1 MNRHCPD
8 GITNLFGTLAAL
20 YGIAHIYALY
30 YCYYK
35 TILQKKK
42 RSGWTTSMVYGL
54 VYICITAL
62 GCGITYFG
70 IFIDTCSLDNWL
82 FGGGPVMTI
91 GLTLII
97 PDVVVLCLGR
107 KRVFTFM
114 AQQFELKIDRLME
127 DGAFMAELA
136 ASSKTIRVGEFRW
149 IWRVKEDTCCECDTH
164 FVNKRFW
171 MAGKV
176 LEVDEAEGIT
186 KVAVDYSDDC
196 DVSAMSYF
204 SGPEVHTSSLSSPLS
219 FRTQTYSE
227 WTQRN
232 FPSKATG
239 DDPVNTLDPVAETV
253 IVSQSIKS
261 CEDSVALLL
270 WAKENLCCYP
280 WPGSEN
286 FNDDLLLRSPR
297 ELSGDE
303 ERERIHALARNV
315 CITTRKDQID
325 FFISH
330 SWTDDPKEKCIALKK
345 FSSNFKM
352 KYKRE
357 PTYWFDKVCID
368 QKNPGNA

>member
-1 MNRHCPD
+1 
-8 GITNLFGTLAAL
+8 
-20 YGIAHIYALY
+20 
-30 YCYYK
+30 
-35 TILQKKK
+35 
-42 RSGWTTSMVYGL
+42 
-54 VYICITAL
+54 
-62 GCGITYFG
+62 
-70 IFIDTCSLDNWL
+70 
-82 FGGGPVMTI
+82 
-91 GLTLII
+91 
-97 PDVVVLCLGR
+97 
-107 KRVFTFM
+107 
-114 AQQFELKIDRLME
+114 
-127 DGAFMAELA
+127 
-136 ASSKTIRVGEFRW
+136 
-149 IWRVKEDTCCECDTH
+149 
-164 FVNKRFW
+164 

-176 LEVDEAEGIT
+176 LEVDEAEGVT

-204 SGPEVHTSSLSSPLS
+204 SGSEVHTSSRSSPLS

-232 FPSKATG
+232 FPFKTN
-239 DDPVNTLDPVAETV
+239 DVDPVNTLDPVAETV

-297 ELSGDE
+297 ELSGDD
-303 ERERIHALARNV
+303 ERERIHALSKNV

-325 FFISH
+325 YFISH
-330 SWTDDPKEKCIALKK
+330 SWADDPKEKCIALKK

-352 KYKRE
+352 KYKRQ

-368 QKNPGNA
+368 QKNPGNALL

>member
-1 MNRHCPD
+1 MIFDNLRVTMQAYWSLMGRHCPND
-8 GITNLFGTLAAL
+8 CCPEEKEEWMDYIHGI
-20 YGIAHIYALY
+20 
-30 YCYYK
+30 C
-35 TILQKKK
+35 
-42 RSGWTTSMVYGL
+42 
-54 VYICITAL
+54 
-62 GCGITYFG
+62 
-70 IFIDTCSLDNWL
+70 LDNWL
-82 FGGGPVMTI
+82 FGGGPVMAI
-91 GLTLII
+91 GLTLMV

-114 AQQFELKIDRLME
+114 AQRFELKIDRLME

-136 ASSKTIRVGEFRW
+136 ASSKTIQAGEFRW
-149 IWRVKEDTCCECDTH
+149 IWRAKEDTCCECDTH

-176 LEVDEAEGIT
+176 LEVDESEGIT

-297 ELSGDE
+297 KTRLISSYLILGLM
-303 ERERIHALARNV
+303 IPKRNAS
-315 CITTRKDQID
+315 Q
-325 FFISH
+325 
-330 SWTDDPKEKCIALKK
+330 
-345 FSSNFKM
+345 
-352 KYKRE
+352 
-357 PTYWFDKVCID
+357 
-368 QKNPGNA
+368 